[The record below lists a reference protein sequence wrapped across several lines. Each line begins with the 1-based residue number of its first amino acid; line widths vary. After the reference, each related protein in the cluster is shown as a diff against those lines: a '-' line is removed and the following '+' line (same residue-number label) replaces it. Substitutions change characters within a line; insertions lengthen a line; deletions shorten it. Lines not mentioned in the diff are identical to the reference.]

1 MLLKNLDAELVNGSI
16 GVIVGFVGRGNYRNK
31 NECEKLRT
39 PQRRRDRHSIFA
51 EKEGDGD
58 IDMSVHWPV
67 VKFANG
73 KEMILE
79 RESWSVALPGG
90 KDPSRRTQL
99 PLMLAWAISIHKSQG
114 QTLDAVR
121 VDLGK
126 VFEKGQA
133 YVALSRAT
141 SLERLQILNFDPV
154 KVMAHPTVSN
164 FYRTLQTLR

>member
-1 MLLKNLDAELVNGSI
+1 MVELRGDEIEFTAIDEGDHRKLQQCIAPAKLHLKLHAQVMLLKNLDAELVNGSI

-79 RESWSVALPGG
+79 RESWSVALPG
-90 KDPSRRTQL
+90 KYENHSMFENCVSLFFINRR
-99 PLMLAWAISIHKSQG
+99 
-114 QTLDAVR
+114 
-121 VDLGK
+121 
-126 VFEKGQA
+126 
-133 YVALSRAT
+133 
-141 SLERLQILNFDPV
+141 
-154 KVMAHPTVSN
+154 
-164 FYRTLQTLR
+164 